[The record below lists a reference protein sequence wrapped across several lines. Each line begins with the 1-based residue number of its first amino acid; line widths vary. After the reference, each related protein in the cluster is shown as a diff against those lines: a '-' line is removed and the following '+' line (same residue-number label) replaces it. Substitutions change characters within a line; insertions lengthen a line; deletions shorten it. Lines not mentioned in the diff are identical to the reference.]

1 MICNCLDCLS
11 EELKKENWEVQPW
24 IFMKIPFEK
33 KISFASVEGL
43 IVLKTILKVFCKL
56 FKQIFEMVSCFTERR
71 NMSSSNLFSK
81 SGNC

>member
-33 KISFASVEGL
+33 KIANTSNCEENRKDTENVKQHCKCFPHRKFRGSVC
-43 IVLKTILKVFCKL
+43 CKIRP
-56 FKQIFEMVSCFTERR
+56 KK
-71 NMSSSNLFSK
+71 NLQ
-81 SGNC
+81 